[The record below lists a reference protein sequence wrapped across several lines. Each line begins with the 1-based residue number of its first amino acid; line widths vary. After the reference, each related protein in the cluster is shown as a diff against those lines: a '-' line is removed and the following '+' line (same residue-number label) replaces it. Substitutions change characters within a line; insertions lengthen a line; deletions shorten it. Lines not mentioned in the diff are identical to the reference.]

1 MLYLILFAVIGLS
14 ILTYFEFNNT
24 NKLLKT
30 LNELIKNQQKTT
42 TVQERTESDDELL
55 KMAKELVTKHG
66 KVSASLLQRRL
77 RIGYARAAR
86 LIDLL
91 EEEGIVGPVNG
102 AEPREVI

>member
-1 MLYLILFAVIGLS
+1 MLYLILFGVIGL
-14 ILTYFEFNNT
+14 ILLTYFEFNNT

-42 TVQERTESDDELL
+42 TVQERTESDDELFE
-55 KMAKELVTKHG
+55 MAKELVAKHQ
-66 KVSASLLQRRL
+66 KASASFLQRKL

-91 EEEGIVGPVNG
+91 EEEGIVGAANG
-102 AEPREVI
+102 AEQREVI

>member
-1 MLYLILFAVIGLS
+1 MLYLILLVVVGLT

-24 NKLLKT
+24 NKLLKA
-30 LNELIKNQQKTT
+30 LNTRITDQQKKT

-66 KVSASLLQRRL
+66 KASASLLQRRL

-91 EEEGIVGPVNG
+91 EEEGIVGPATG

>member
-1 MLYLILFAVIGLS
+1 MLYIILLAIVGLT
-14 ILTYFEFNNT
+14 ILTYFEFSTT

-42 TVQERTESDDELL
+42 TVQERTESDDELF

-66 KVSASLLQRRL
+66 KASASLLQRRL

>member
-30 LNELIKNQQKTT
+30 LNKLIKDQQKTT
-42 TVQERTESDDELL
+42 TVQKRTESDDELFI
-55 KMAKELVTKHG
+55 MAKELVTKHG
-66 KVSASLLQRRL
+66 KASASLLQRRL